1 MNRPREAAI
10 AIQEAIRV
18 RISLAIGLQDLLQSK
33 TTCEALVASL
43 KETEREA
50 RRLAL
55 RNATQAV
62 LTNDPAVDQC
72 SVVQAEMNSAFRNL
86 SDNLAAISQ
95 QIHMIMTLA
104 ATVDQII
111 GCVQGRMEEARV
123 E

>member
-18 RISLAIGLQDLLQSK
+18 RTSLTIGLQDLLQSK
-33 TTCEALVASL
+33 TKCEALAVSF
-43 KETEREA
+43 KEAEREA

-55 RNATQAV
+55 RNTTQAV

-72 SVVQAEMNSAFRNL
+72 STVQAEMNSAFRNL
-86 SDNLAAISQ
+86 SDNLATISQ
-95 QIHMIMTLA
+95 QIHIIMTLA

-111 GCVQGRMEEARV
+111 GCVQGRLEEARV